1 MDYIADLHTHSPY
14 SRATSPEGTLS
25 GLAGW
30 ARVKGIQVI
39 GTGDFTHPGW
49 FRRLR
54 EELVPA
60 EPGLFRLK
68 DEEAI
73 FPPLAGVAPAPTP
86 VRFLLSAEISSI
98 YKRYG
103 AVRKVHN
110 LLYVPDFA
118 SAERIS
124 ATLAGIGNIE
134 SDGRPILGLDSR
146 DLLEIVLTKAPEGFL
161 VPAHIWTPWFSL
173 FGSRSGFDTIEAC
186 FGDLTP
192 HVFALETGLSSDP
205 DMNRLVSHL
214 DRFAL
219 ISNSDCHSPAK
230 LGREANLFSTDL
242 DFFALREAIRGN
254 RRDAFRATVEFF
266 PEEGKYHA
274 DGHRACHVCLDP
286 LETRRLGLACPV
298 CGKPLTV
305 GVCHRVMEL
314 SDREQPLYREESPG
328 VFSLIPL
335 PEVLGEIV
343 GTGPASKKVMELYG
357 RTIARFGSEFG
368 LLLHTPPDEI
378 RQASPILGE
387 AVERMRSRRVIRKPG
402 FDGEFG
408 VIRVFEEGE
417 IERLAGQGS
426 LFGDGPKAGRA
437 QKKQTEALALPAVLE
452 VRDGVCNSPEKTGGP
467 NPEQAV
473 QKWSDAR
480 RAKTEE
486 RGVYG
491 NTLSDE
497 VCSATQQM
505 SVFQQAANP
514 EQAAAIASGS
524 RHILVTAGP
533 GTGKTYTLT
542 QRLAALLAAGQ
553 DPARMAAITFT
564 VKAADEVRERL
575 LKSVGSAGE
584 RIFVGTFHQFCLD
597 GLRRAA
603 PSLAVVGPESR
614 ERLFKRLF
622 QGLGAG
628 ERSRLAGELA
638 DHFRSPAQEA
648 AGSIQPYLDE
658 LQRLH
663 AIDLDAVIPEFVR
676 RLQADTA
683 LKAQVSGS
691 LTHLFVDEF
700 QDLNESQFEVV
711 RILAESCSVFAI
723 GDPDQA
729 IYGFRGSD
737 PAFFFRFAGMPGIE
751 QVFLIRNYRCPSAVI
766 AAAAALIIHN
776 RGHNSLPGG
785 LPLAAE
791 SGRQGVIE
799 LYTAPTPAA
808 EAEFIVR
815 RIEELMGGIE
825 HFSLAS
831 GRGGDGGSGQLSFGD
846 MAVLFRLG
854 RQAEEIAAAL
864 ERRGIPFQQ
873 VGTVPFYRT
882 PELRPAYYFVQA
894 AAGTEV
900 IADWLRLACG
910 LPGIGN
916 ATIERMEAALPL
928 AGDFWACSSLSK
940 LPQTA
945 VRALTELDQALSR
958 FRKAVSQSGLA
969 PGLAGILPYLGVGPE
984 LAGAKRLLDLAGS
997 FGGDLAAFGSHLR
1010 RYAEASVYDERAE
1023 AVTLMTLHSAKGLEF
1038 PVVFLAGVE
1047 EGFLPCSLWNDVNL
1061 EEERRL
1067 FYVGLTR
1074 AKERVLLTASGS
1086 RSWVGPAPRPLS
1098 RFIGELPAQLLSAA
1112 AAAPVRKAKARKGSE
1127 QMELF

>member
-54 EELVPA
+54 EELAPA

-73 FPPLAGVAPAPTP
+73 VPPLAGVAPAPTP

-98 YKRYG
+98 YKRHG

-118 SAERIS
+118 SAERLN

-146 DLLEIVLTKAPEGFL
+146 DLLEILLEKAPEGFL

-173 FGSRSGFDTIEAC
+173 FGSRSGFDGIEAC

-205 DMNRLVSHL
+205 DMNRLISGL

-242 DFFALREAIRGN
+242 SFFALREAIRGN
-254 RRDAFRATVEFF
+254 RRDTFRATVEFF

-286 LETRRLGLACPV
+286 PETRRLGLTCPV

-305 GVCHRVMEL
+305 GVLHRVMEL
-314 SDREQPLYREESPG
+314 ADREQPLYREDSPE

-335 PEVLGEIV
+335 PEVLGEIL
-343 GTGPASKKVMELYG
+343 GAGPASKKVMELYG
-357 RTIARFGSEFG
+357 RTIARFGSEFD
-368 LLLHTPPDEI
+368 LLLHAPPDEI

-387 AVERMRSRRVIRKPG
+387 AVERMRSGRVIRKPG
-402 FDGEFG
+402 YDGEYG

-417 IERLAGQGS
+417 PARLAGQGS
-426 LFGDGPKAGRA
+426 LFGDGPAVGRA
-437 QKKQTEALALPAVLE
+437 RKKEPGALALPALAE
-452 VRDGVCNSPEKTGGP
+452 VRDGVRNSPEKTGGP
-467 NPEQAV
+467 NPEQA
-473 QKWSDAR
+473 
-480 RAKTEE
+480 
-486 RGVYG
+486 
-491 NTLSDE
+491 
-497 VCSATQQM
+497 
-505 SVFQQAANP
+505 
-514 EQAAAIASGS
+514 AAIASNS
-524 RHILVTAGP
+524 RHVLVTAGP

-542 QRLAALLAAGQ
+542 QRAAALLAAGR

-575 LKSVGSAGE
+575 LKSVGPAGE
-584 RIFVGTFHQFCLD
+584 RVFVGTFHQFCLD
-597 GLRRAA
+597 WLRRAA

-614 ERLFKRLF
+614 KRLLKRLF
-622 QGLGAG
+622 PGLGQA
-628 ERSRLAGELA
+628 ERNRLAGDLA
-638 DHFRSPAQEA
+638 DHFRCPAGEA
-648 AGSIQPYLDE
+648 AGNIQPYLDE
-658 LQRLH
+658 LQRLQ
-663 AIDLDAVIPEFVR
+663 AIDLDAVVPEFVR
-676 RLQADTA
+676 RLGADAA
-683 LKAQVSGS
+683 LKVQVLGT

-700 QDLNESQFEVV
+700 QDLNESQFELV
-711 RILAESCSVFAI
+711 RILAESAQVFAI

-737 PAFFFRFAGMPGIE
+737 PAFFFRFAGMPGVE
-751 QVFLIRNYRCPSAVI
+751 QVFLTRNYRCPSAVI
-766 AAAAALIIHN
+766 TAAAALIS
-776 RGHNSLPGG
+776 HNSRPSGP
-785 LPLAAE
+785 PLVAE
-791 SGRQGVIE
+791 CGRQGAIE
-799 LYTAPTPAA
+799 LHSAPTPAA

-831 GRGGDGGSGQLSFGD
+831 GRGGDGESGQLSFGD

-864 ERRGIPFQQ
+864 ERRGIPCQQ
-873 VGTVPFYRT
+873 VGVVPFYLT
-882 PELRPAYYFVQA
+882 PGLRPAYYFVQA
-894 AAGTEV
+894 AAGTDV
-900 IADWLRLACG
+900 IADWLQLARG

-916 ATIERMEAALPL
+916 AGIERMEAALPL
-928 AGDFWACSSLSK
+928 TGDFWVC
-940 LPQTA
+940 
-945 VRALTELDQALSR
+945 RALPELPLAAGRALAELSQALER
-958 FRKAVSQSGLA
+958 FREAVAHSGLA
-969 PGLAGILPYLGVGPE
+969 SALAGMLPFLGVGPE
-984 LAGAKRLLDLAGS
+984 PAGAKRLLDLAGS
-997 FGGDLAAFGSHLR
+997 FGGDLAAFGSHLH

-1023 AVTLMTLHSAKGLEF
+1023 AVALMTLHSAKGLEF
-1038 PVVFLAGVE
+1038 PVVFLAGAE
-1047 EGFLPCSLWNDVNL
+1047 EGLLPCSLWNDVNM

-1074 AKERVLLTASGS
+1074 ARERLLLTASEN
-1086 RSWVGPAPRPLS
+1086 RPWAGPSPRRLS
-1098 RFIGELPAQLLSAA
+1098 RFIGEMPAQLLSAA
-1112 AAAPVRKAKARKGSE
+1112 AAPPLRKAKGRKGSE
-1127 QMELF
+1127 QVELF